1 MFIILLFYVSIIF
14 VDYIY
19 SSVGTNFIEE
29 LKWRGKFQ
37 DCVAETEAQLQ
48 KESTT
53 GYIGFDPTARSLHL
67 GSFQQIVLLKRLQ
80 LAGHKPIAL
89 MGGATG
95 RVGDPTGKS
104 EERKL
109 LSIDEI
115 NANVDGIKTQLAKF
129 IEFGSGQNDALLV
142 NNYDWFKDFNFL
154 DFIRD
159 VGKHITVSYMM
170 SKDSVQNR
178 LETGLSFTEFTY
190 QLIQGYDFLHLYKKY
205 NCKLQLGGSD
215 QWGNITTGVELTRR
229 ITGNKVYAITSPL
242 ILRADGSKFG
252 KSAEGENVWLDGKL
266 TSPYKLYQY
275 ILNRTDDEILNLNR
289 RFSFKGKEEIEAME
303 AEFKAA
309 PHLRSIHKSLGQEL
323 TTMIHSAA
331 EYEQA
336 LSLSALLF
344 SGGIDDLKSTSYE
357 ALKDVFG
364 GLKQFQ
370 VSQDRL
376 RQGIDITEFLVAD
389 TQIFPSNGQARQKLG
404 ENAISINKT
413 KVNGEYKVSLED
425 VLHDRMILV
434 QQGKKNYFLVELV

>member
-1 MFIILLFYVSIIF
+1 MS
-14 VDYIY
+14 
-19 SSVGTNFIEE
+19 TNFIEE

-53 GYIGFDPTARSLHL
+53 GYIGFDPTASSLHL
-67 GSFQQIVLLKRLQ
+67 GNFQQIVLLKRLQ

-95 RVGDPTGKS
+95 RVGDPKMTG
-104 EERKL
+104 ERTL

-115 NANVDGIKTQLAKF
+115 DSYIASQKKQLEKF
-129 IEFGSGQNDALLV
+129 IEFGTGKNDAILV
-142 NNYDWFKDFNFL
+142 NNYDWFKDFSFL

-178 LETGLSFTEFTY
+178 LESGISFTEFTY
-190 QLIQGYDFLHLYKKY
+190 QLIQGYDFLHLYKNY

-215 QWGNITTGVELTRR
+215 QWGNITTGVELVRR
-229 ITGNKVYAITSPL
+229 IMGEKVYAITSSL
-242 ILRADGSKFG
+242 VTKSDGTKMG
-252 KSAEGENVWLDGKL
+252 KSEAGENVWLDPSL

-289 RFSFKGKEEIEAME
+289 RFSFKEKEEIEAIE
-303 AEFKAA
+303 TEFRTS
-309 PHLRSIHKSLGQEL
+309 PHLRSLQKALGQEL

-336 LSLSALLF
+336 ISLSGLLF
-344 SGGIDDLKSTSYE
+344 SGGLEELKAASYE
-357 ALKDVFG
+357 GLRDVFG
-364 GLKQFQ
+364 GLNQFQ
-370 VSQDRL
+370 ISRDKL
-376 RQGIDITEFLVAD
+376 SQGIDITEFLV
-389 TQIFPSNGQARQKLG
+389 TETNIFPSNGQARQKIG
-404 ENAISINKT
+404 ENAISINKL
-413 KVNGEYKVSLED
+413 KIGSDYKVTADD
-425 VLHDRMILV
+425 VLHERMILV
-434 QQGKKNYFLVELV
+434 QQGKKNYFFVELV

>member
-1 MFIILLFYVSIIF
+1 MS
-14 VDYIY
+14 
-19 SSVGTNFIEE
+19 TNFIEE

-37 DCVAETEAQLQ
+37 DCVADTEAQLQ

-53 GYIGFDPTARSLHL
+53 GYIGFDPTASSLHL

-115 NANVDGIKTQLAKF
+115 NANIDGIQKQLSKF
-129 IEFGSGQNDALLV
+129 IEFGSGKHDAILV
-142 NNYDWFKDFNFL
+142 NNYDWFKDFSFL

-190 QLIQGYDFLHLYKKY
+190 QLIQGYDFLHLYKNY

-229 ITGNKVYAITSPL
+229 ITGDKVYAITSPL

-252 KSAEGENVWLDGKL
+252 KSAEGENVWLDAQL

-275 ILNRTDDEILNLNR
+275 ILNRTDEEILTLNR
-289 RFSFKGKEEIEAME
+289 RFSFKNKEEIEALE
-303 AEFKAA
+303 LEFTNA
-309 PHLRSIHKSLGQEL
+309 PHQRSIHKSLGQEL
-323 TTMIHSAA
+323 TTMIHS
-331 EYEQA
+331 EEDYTQA
-336 LSLSALLF
+336 VALSALLF
-344 SGGIDDLKSTSYE
+344 SGGMNELKSTSYE
-357 ALKDVFG
+357 ALKEVFG
-364 GLKQFQ
+364 GLKQFR
-370 VSQDRL
+370 VSRDKL
-376 RQGIDITEFLVAD
+376 VQGLDILDFLVAE
-389 TQIFPSNGQARQKLG
+389 TQIFPSNGQARQKLS
-404 ENAISINKT
+404 ENAISINKN
-413 KVNGEYKVSLED
+413 KIGEAHRVTISD

-434 QQGKKNYFLVELV
+434 QQGKKNYYFVELV

>member
-1 MFIILLFYVSIIF
+1 MS
-14 VDYIY
+14 
-19 SSVGTNFIEE
+19 TNFIEE

-53 GYIGFDPTARSLHL
+53 GYIGFDPTASSLHL
-67 GSFQQIVLLKRLQ
+67 GNFQQIVLLKRLQ

-95 RVGDPTGKS
+95 RVGDPKMTG
-104 EERKL
+104 ERTL

-115 NANVDGIKTQLAKF
+115 DSYIASQKKQLEKF
-129 IEFGSGQNDALLV
+129 IEFGTGKNDAILV
-142 NNYDWFKDFNFL
+142 NNYDWFKDFSFL

-178 LETGLSFTEFTY
+178 LESGISFTEFTY
-190 QLIQGYDFLHLYKKY
+190 QLIQGYDFLHLYKNY

-215 QWGNITTGVELTRR
+215 QWGNITTGVELVRR
-229 ITGNKVYAITSPL
+229 IMGEKVYAITSSL
-242 ILRADGSKFG
+242 VTKSDGTKMG
-252 KSAEGENVWLDGKL
+252 KSESGENVWLDPSL

-303 AEFKAA
+303 TEFKAA
-309 PHLRSIHKSLGQEL
+309 PHLRSLQKALGQEL

-336 LSLSALLF
+336 ISLSGLLF
-344 SGGIDDLKSTSYE
+344 SGGLEELKAASYE
-357 ALKDVFG
+357 GLKDVFG
-364 GLKQFQ
+364 GLNQFQ
-370 VSQDRL
+370 ISRDKL
-376 RQGIDITEFLVAD
+376 SQGIDITEFLV
-389 TQIFPSNGQARQKLG
+389 TETNIFPSNGQARQKLG
-404 ENAISINKT
+404 ENAISINKL
-413 KVNGEYKVSLED
+413 KIGSDYKVTADD
-425 VLHDRMILV
+425 VLHERMILV
-434 QQGKKNYFLVELV
+434 QQGKKNYFFVELV

>member
-1 MFIILLFYVSIIF
+1 VS
-14 VDYIY
+14 
-19 SSVGTNFIEE
+19 TNFIEE

-37 DCVAETEAQLQ
+37 DCVAETEVQLQ
-48 KESTT
+48 KETT
-53 GYIGFDPTARSLHL
+53 AGYIGFDPTASSLHL

-115 NANVDGIKTQLAKF
+115 NANIDGIKSQLSKF
-129 IEFGSGQNDALLV
+129 IEFGSGKNDAVMV

-190 QLIQGYDFLHLYKKY
+190 QLIQGYDFLHLYKNY

-229 ITGNKVYAITSPL
+229 ITGEKVYAITSPL

-252 KSAEGENVWLDGKL
+252 KSAEGENVWLDANL

-275 ILNRTDDEILNLNR
+275 ILNRSDDEILNLNR
-289 RFSFKGKEEIEAME
+289 RFSFKGKEEIETME
-303 AEFKAA
+303 AEFKSA

-323 TTMIHSAA
+323 TTMIHNAA
-331 EYEQA
+331 DYEQA
-336 LSLSALLF
+336 ISLSSLLF
-344 SGGIDDLKSTSYE
+344 SGGIDDLKATSYE
-357 ALKDVFG
+357 SLKDVFG
-364 GLKQFQ
+364 GLNQYQISRDKL
-370 VSQDRL
+370 S
-376 RQGIDITEFLVAD
+376 QGIDITEFLV
-389 TQIFPSNGQARQKLG
+389 TETNIFPSNGQARQKLG
-404 ENAISINKT
+404 ENAISINKS
-413 KVNGEYKVSLED
+413 KVSQDYKVSSND
-425 VLHDRMILV
+425 ILHDRMLLV
-434 QQGKKNYFLVELV
+434 QQGKKNYYFVELV

>member
-1 MFIILLFYVSIIF
+1 MS
-14 VDYIY
+14 
-19 SSVGTNFIEE
+19 TNFIEE

-37 DCVAETEAQLQ
+37 DCVAETEVQLQ

-53 GYIGFDPTARSLHL
+53 GYIGFDPTASSLHL

-115 NANVDGIKTQLAKF
+115 NANIDGIKNQLSKF
-129 IEFGSGQNDALLV
+129 IEFGSSKNDAVLV
-142 NNYDWFKDFNFL
+142 NNYDWFKDFSFL

-190 QLIQGYDFLHLYKKY
+190 QLIQGYDFLHLYKNY

-229 ITGNKVYAITSPL
+229 ITGDKVYAITSPL
-242 ILRADGSKFG
+242 ILRSDGSKFG
-252 KSAEGENVWLDGKL
+252 KSAEGENVWLDPSL
-266 TSPYKLYQY
+266 TTPYKLYQY

-303 AEFKAA
+303 AEFNAA

-323 TTMIHSAA
+323 TTLIHSDAD
-331 EYEQA
+331 YEQA
-336 LSLSALLF
+336 ISLSGLLF
-344 SGGIDDLKSTSYE
+344 SGGLEELKAASYE
-357 ALKDVFG
+357 GLKDVFG
-364 GLKQFQ
+364 GLNQYQISREKL
-370 VSQDRL
+370 S
-376 RQGIDITEFLVAD
+376 QGIDITEFLV
-389 TQIFPSNGQARQKLG
+389 TETNIFPSNGQARQKLG
-404 ENAISINKT
+404 ENAISINKL
-413 KVNGEYKVSLED
+413 KVGGDYKVTSND
-425 VLHDRMILV
+425 ILHERMLLV
-434 QQGKKNYFLVELV
+434 QQGKKNYYFVELV